1 MNPPAFQFYTDDFLG
16 GVSDMT
22 QSEVGAYMLLLCQQ
36 WNRGS
41 IPVQTERQQL
51 IAKGEVT
58 PHVLSKFKTGQDG
71 LLRNERLE
79 KERQKQADYREMQR
93 KKGVA
98 SGESRA
104 KKKEPLLNHG
114 SATVEPSGEPEGQPK
129 GNSPSPS
136 PSTVLSGTN
145 VSVTYDELRNRI
157 NRQYERGNE
166 RWSHMEET
174 MLLEVARRE
183 NALFELGEIIC
194 MQNATP
200 PEERKYIPSVASLLT
215 NWGANV
221 DRAKLVESGKSAPKK
236 QRLTYQP

>member
-16 GVSDMT
+16 GVADMT

-114 SATVEPSGEPEGQPK
+114 SATVEPEGQPK

-136 PSTVLSGTN
+136 SISDKGTLSGSNYSTTL
-145 VSVTYDELRNRI
+145 SELRVRLNRHYK
-157 NRQYERGNE
+157 RDEGSH
-166 RWSHMEET
+166 WSHMEEST
-174 MLLEVARRE
+174 LVEVARRD
-183 NALFELGEIIC
+183 NVLFELGEIMC
-194 MQNATP
+194 LQDATP
-200 PEERKYIPSVASLLT
+200 AEDRRYIPSLVSLLT
-215 NWGANV
+215 NWTANL
-221 DRAKLVESGKSAPKK
+221 DRARAQNGGPVKK
-236 QRLTYQP
+236 KRKGWQD